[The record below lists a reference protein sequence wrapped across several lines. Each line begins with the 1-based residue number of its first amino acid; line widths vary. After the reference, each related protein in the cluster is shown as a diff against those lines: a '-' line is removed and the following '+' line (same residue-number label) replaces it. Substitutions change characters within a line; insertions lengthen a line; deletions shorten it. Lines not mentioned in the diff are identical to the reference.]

1 MQVKKYKIVL
11 SVLQWIQSMTKKTPD
26 VRVIE
31 LGSIIGE
38 HNDSII
44 T

>member
-1 MQVKKYKIVL
+1 MNPVVGKKEP
-11 SVLQWIQSMTKKTPD
+11 PD

-44 T
+44 A